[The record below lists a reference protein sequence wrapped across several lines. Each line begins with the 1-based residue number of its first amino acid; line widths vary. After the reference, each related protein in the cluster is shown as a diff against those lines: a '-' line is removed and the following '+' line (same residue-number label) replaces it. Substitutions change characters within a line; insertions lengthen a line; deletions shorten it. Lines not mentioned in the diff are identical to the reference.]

1 MNLLPDAALSKDNEH
16 IFLSWLLKEASLG
29 IYIIKSIAKNHS
41 VILAANDVFCQLT
54 GLTHAEL
61 IGQSASSLLAL
72 LREEDQQ
79 KIQNLLDQGA
89 PITDLEFPWL
99 QKDGSQVWA
108 ITSLRRFPCQ
118 SHSLLV
124 GISKKLPLL
133 SSDDADNAEFRQEAR
148 AVHAK
153 VLLLEQ
159 RLQEQQKRLQESHER
174 RNADEKRF
182 HLAMSFSGIGLL
194 DIDWAKSP
202 GAFRLT
208 RNWLKKF
215 GLDQYSGALA
225 KDLYASRIHP
235 EDIASHIQSLAMH
248 LEGTT
253 TLYENE
259 YRMKDAQGN
268 WLWVSLRAKTL
279 RNKNGLPVR
288 TTGLLTDITALKQ
301 RDYQATHDEVTEL
314 YNHRGFTE
322 KVSQI
327 LTASSGSQGVLLSI
341 NIDDFKVINDVY
353 GYEQGN
359 EYLLKFALYLQ
370 SLFPPGTLLA
380 RSGADEYLAFFFGS
394 LEASQIAA
402 YSSSF
407 KNIFLETTFGS
418 FFITA
423 SGGLALTSGTAET
436 AHELIQKASLALH
449 QAKDLGKSTFC
460 LYEPAMQKKNVRRHV
475 LKEGLNHAFR
485 NQEFFLAFQ
494 PIYQVIEQQER
505 IYGYEVLLRWK
516 SPSLG
521 LISPNEFIPLVE
533 ESNLILSVG
542 EWTLREACRVSA
554 QFQQQCGEYLNI
566 SVNVSV
572 RQLAAPGFVN
582 LVCSILEQ
590 SNLPARCLTLEITE
604 SIMMADTEKNVALI
618 SQLRNHGVSIALDD
632 FGTGYSSFTYLQK
645 LPISILKID
654 KSLIDDITS
663 SQGKTQPIIASL
675 IHMSKLLGYR
685 VVTEGV
691 ESQEQLQLLLQNGCE
706 YFQGYFFSKP
716 LPQSA
721 LQELHQ
727 QKPKSRL
734 CLPLPSLKGDEEKL
748 RNLG

>member
-1 MNLLPDAALSKDNEH
+1 MNLLPDAALSKDNEY
-16 IFLSWLLKEASLG
+16 ILLSWLLKEASLG
-29 IYIIKSIAKNHS
+29 IYIIKRIGNNRS
-41 VILAANDVFCQLT
+41 VILAVNDVFCQLT
-54 GLTHAEL
+54 GLKHTEL
-61 IGQSASSLLAL
+61 IGQSASALLSL
-72 LREEDQQ
+72 LREEDQRKLQ
-79 KIQNLLDQGA
+79 DLLSQGA

-99 QKDGSQVWA
+99 QKDGSLAWA
-108 ITSLRRFPCQ
+108 ITSLRLFPSQ
-118 SHSLLV
+118 NHSLLV

-133 SSDDADNAEFRQEAR
+133 PPNHETTTDFRQEVR

-159 RLQEQQKRLQESHER
+159 RLQEQQKRLHESNER
-174 RNADEKRF
+174 RRVDEKRF

-194 DIDWAKSP
+194 DIDWAKAP
-202 GAFRLT
+202 GSFRLT

-215 GLDQYSGALA
+215 GLEQYSGALA

-235 EDIASHIQSLAMH
+235 EDIAAHVQSLAMH
-248 LEGTT
+248 LEGTSM
-253 TLYENE
+253 LYENE

-268 WLWVSLRAKTL
+268 WLWVSLRAKTM
-279 RNKNGLPVR
+279 RNKNGLPLR

-314 YNHRGFTE
+314 YNRRGFTE
-322 KVSQI
+322 KVSQ
-327 LTASSGSQGVLLSI
+327 LLNAGSQGILLSI
-341 NIDDFKVINDVY
+341 NIDDFKVINDIY

-359 EYLLKFALYLQ
+359 EYLLKFAKHLQ
-370 SLFPPGTLLA
+370 ALFPPGTLLA
-380 RSGADEYLAFFFGS
+380 RSGADEFLAFFSGAV
-394 LEASQIAA
+394 ETNKITT

-418 FFITA
+418 FFISA
-423 SGGLALTSGTAET
+423 KGGFAPTSATAET

-449 QAKDLGKSTFC
+449 HAKEMGKSTFC
-460 LYEPAMQKKNVRRHV
+460 RYESTLQKKNIRRHV

-485 NQEFFLAFQ
+485 NQEFSLAFQ
-494 PIYQVIEQQER
+494 PIYQIIEQQER

-521 LISPNEFIPLVE
+521 LISPSEFIPLVE
-533 ESNLILSVG
+533 ESNLILSIG
-542 EWTLREACRVSA
+542 EWTLREACRIST
-554 QFQQQCGEYLNI
+554 QFQQQHGEYLNI

-582 LVCSILEQ
+582 LVRSILEQ
-590 SNLPARCLTLEITE
+590 SNLPANCLTLEITE
-604 SIMMADTEKNVALI
+604 SVMMTDTEKNVALL
-618 SQLRNHGVSIALDD
+618 SQLRDHGVSIALDD

-675 IHMSKLLGYR
+675 LHMSKLLGYR

-691 ESQEQLQLLLQNGCE
+691 ESPEQLQLLLQNGCE

-721 LQELHQ
+721 LQEFQ
-727 QKPKSRL
+727 QKSHLKTQAFS
-734 CLPLPSLKGDEEKL
+734 LPPVEPSNAADEAS
-748 RNLG
+748 

>member
-1 MNLLPDAALSKDNEH
+1 MNLLPDAALSKDNEY
-16 IFLSWLLKEASLG
+16 ILLSWLLKEASLG
-29 IYIIKSIAKNHS
+29 IYIIKRIGNNRS
-41 VILAANDVFCQLT
+41 VILAVNDVFCQLT
-54 GLTHAEL
+54 GLKHTEL
-61 IGQSASSLLAL
+61 IGQSASALLSL
-72 LREEDQQ
+72 LREEDQRKLQ
-79 KIQNLLDQGA
+79 DLLSQGA

-99 QKDGSQVWA
+99 QKDGSLAWA
-108 ITSLRRFPCQ
+108 ITSLRLFPSQ
-118 SHSLLV
+118 NHSLLV

-133 SSDDADNAEFRQEAR
+133 PPNHETTTDFRQEVR

-159 RLQEQQKRLQESHER
+159 RLQEQQKRLHESNER
-174 RNADEKRF
+174 RRVDEKRF

-194 DIDWAKSP
+194 DIDWAKAP
-202 GAFRLT
+202 GSFRLT

-215 GLDQYSGALA
+215 GLEQYSGALA

-235 EDIASHIQSLAMH
+235 EDIAAHVQSLAMH
-248 LEGTT
+248 LEGTSM
-253 TLYENE
+253 LYENE

-268 WLWVSLRAKTL
+268 WLWVSLRAKTM
-279 RNKNGLPVR
+279 RNKNGLPLR

-314 YNHRGFTE
+314 YNRRGFTE
-322 KVSQI
+322 KVSQ
-327 LTASSGSQGVLLSI
+327 LLNAGSQGILLSI
-341 NIDDFKVINDVY
+341 NIDDFKVINDIY

-359 EYLLKFALYLQ
+359 EYLLKFAKHLQ
-370 SLFPPGTLLA
+370 ALFPLGTLLA
-380 RSGADEYLAFFFGS
+380 RSGADEFLAFFSGAV
-394 LEASQIAA
+394 ETNKITT

-418 FFITA
+418 FFISA
-423 SGGLALTSGTAET
+423 KGGFAPTSATAET

-449 QAKDLGKSTFC
+449 HAKEMGKSTFC
-460 LYEPAMQKKNVRRHV
+460 RYEPTLQKKNIRRHV

-485 NQEFFLAFQ
+485 NQEFSLAFQ
-494 PIYQVIEQQER
+494 PIYQIIEQQER

-521 LISPNEFIPLVE
+521 LISPSEFIPLVE
-533 ESNLILSVG
+533 ESNLILSIG
-542 EWTLREACRVSA
+542 EWTLREACRIST
-554 QFQQQCGEYLNI
+554 QFQQQHGEYLNI

-582 LVCSILEQ
+582 LVRSILEQ
-590 SNLPARCLTLEITE
+590 SNLPANCLTLEITE
-604 SIMMADTEKNVALI
+604 SVMMTDTEKNVALL
-618 SQLRNHGVSIALDD
+618 SQLRDHGVSIALDD

-675 IHMSKLLGYR
+675 LHMSKLLGYR

-691 ESQEQLQLLLQNGCE
+691 ESPEQLQLLLQNGCE

-721 LQELHQ
+721 LQEFQ
-727 QKPKSRL
+727 QKSHLKTQAFS
-734 CLPLPSLKGDEEKL
+734 LPPVELSNAADEAS
-748 RNLG
+748 

>member
-29 IYIIKSIAKNHS
+29 IYIIKSIAKNRS

-54 GLTHAEL
+54 GLKHAEL
-61 IGQSASSLLAL
+61 IGKSAASLLSL
-72 LREEDQQ
+72 LREEDQR
-79 KIQNLLDQGA
+79 KIQDLLEKGA

-99 QKDGSQVWA
+99 QKDGSQAWA
-108 ITSLRRFPCQ
+108 ITSLRRFPSQ
-118 SHSLLV
+118 GHSLLV
-124 GISKKLPLL
+124 GISKKLPLIPPGQEGNT
-133 SSDDADNAEFRQEAR
+133 DFRQEVR
-148 AVHAK
+148 TVHAK
-153 VLLLEQ
+153 VLSLEQ
-159 RLQEQQKRLQESHER
+159 RLQEQQKRLQESNER
-174 RNADEKRF
+174 RRVDEKRF

-194 DIDWAKSP
+194 DIDWANAP

-208 RNWLKKF
+208 HNWLKKF
-215 GLDQYSGALA
+215 GLEQYSGALA

-235 EDIASHIQSLAMH
+235 EDIAPHIQSLAMH
-248 LEGTT
+248 LEGTA

-268 WLWVSLRAKTL
+268 WLWVSLRAKTM
-279 RNKNGLPVR
+279 RNKNGLPLR

-327 LTASSGSQGVLLSI
+327 LTSGSDAQGVLLSL

-380 RSGADEYLAFFFGS
+380 RSGADEYLAFFLGA
-394 LEASQIAA
+394 LEPSQITA

-423 SGGLALTSGTAET
+423 SGGLALTSGSAET

-449 QAKDLGKSTFC
+449 HAKDKGKSTFC

-494 PIYQVIEQQER
+494 PIYHIAEQQKR

-521 LISPNEFIPLVE
+521 LISPSEFIPLVE

-542 EWTLREACRVSA
+542 EWTLREACRVSS
-554 QFQQQCGEYLNI
+554 QFQQQCGEYLHI

-582 LVCSILEQ
+582 LVRSILEQ
-590 SNLPARCLTLEITE
+590 SNLPANCLTLEITE
-604 SIMMADTEKNVALI
+604 SIMMTDTEKNVALM
-618 SQLRNHGVSIALDD
+618 SQLRDHGVSIALDD

-727 QKPKSRL
+727 QKPKNTL
-734 CLPLPSLKGDEEKL
+734 CFPLPSLGEEPQS
-748 RNLG
+748 NQG

>member
-1 MNLLPDAALSKDNEH
+1 MNLLPDASLSKDNEY
-16 IFLSWLLKEASLG
+16 ILLSWLLKEASLG
-29 IYIIKSIAKNHS
+29 IYIIKRIGNNRS
-41 VILAANDVFCQLT
+41 VVLAVNDVFCQLT
-54 GLTHAEL
+54 GLKHTEL
-61 IGQSASSLLAL
+61 IGQSASALLSL
-72 LREEDQQ
+72 LREEDQRKLQ
-79 KIQNLLDQGA
+79 DLLSQGA

-99 QKDGSQVWA
+99 QKDGSLAWA
-108 ITSLRRFPCQ
+108 ITSLRLFPSQ
-118 SHSLLV
+118 NHSLLV

-133 SSDDADNAEFRQEAR
+133 PPNHETTTDFRQEVR

-159 RLQEQQKRLQESHER
+159 RLQEQQKRLHESNER
-174 RNADEKRF
+174 RRVDEKRF

-194 DIDWAKSP
+194 DIDWAKAP
-202 GAFRLT
+202 GSFRLT

-215 GLDQYSGALA
+215 GLEQYSGALA

-235 EDIASHIQSLAMH
+235 EDIAAHVQSLAMH
-248 LEGTT
+248 LEGTSM
-253 TLYENE
+253 LYENE

-268 WLWVSLRAKTL
+268 WLWVSLRAKTM
-279 RNKNGLPVR
+279 RNKNGLPLR

-314 YNHRGFTE
+314 YNRRGFTE
-322 KVSQI
+322 KVSQ
-327 LTASSGSQGVLLSI
+327 LLNAGSQGILLSI
-341 NIDDFKVINDVY
+341 NIDDFKVINDIY

-359 EYLLKFALYLQ
+359 EYLLKFAKHLQ
-370 SLFPPGTLLA
+370 ALFPLGTLLA
-380 RSGADEYLAFFFGS
+380 RSGADEFLAFFSGAV
-394 LEASQIAA
+394 ETNKITT

-418 FFITA
+418 FFISA
-423 SGGLALTSGTAET
+423 KGGFAPTSATAET

-449 QAKDLGKSTFC
+449 HAKEMGKSTFC
-460 LYEPAMQKKNVRRHV
+460 RYEPTLQKKNIRRHV

-485 NQEFFLAFQ
+485 NQEFSLAFQ
-494 PIYQVIEQQER
+494 PIYQIIEQQER

-521 LISPNEFIPLVE
+521 LISPSEFIPLVE
-533 ESNLILSVG
+533 ESNLILSIG
-542 EWTLREACRVSA
+542 EWTLREACRIST
-554 QFQQQCGEYLNI
+554 QFQQQHGEYLNI

-582 LVCSILEQ
+582 LVRSILEQ
-590 SNLPARCLTLEITE
+590 SNLPANCLTLEITE
-604 SIMMADTEKNVALI
+604 SVMMTDTEKNVALL
-618 SQLRNHGVSIALDD
+618 SQLRDHGVSIALDD

-675 IHMSKLLGYR
+675 LHMSKLLGYR

-691 ESQEQLQLLLQNGCE
+691 ESPEQLQLLLQNGCE

-721 LQELHQ
+721 LQEFQ
-727 QKPKSRL
+727 QKSHLKTQAFS
-734 CLPLPSLKGDEEKL
+734 LPPVELSNAADEAS
-748 RNLG
+748 

>member
-1 MNLLPDAALSKDNEH
+1 MNLLPDAALSKDNEY
-16 IFLSWLLKEASLG
+16 ILLSWLLKEASLG
-29 IYIIKSIAKNHS
+29 IYIIKRIGNNRS
-41 VILAANDVFCQLT
+41 VILAVNDVFCQLT
-54 GLTHAEL
+54 GLKHTEL
-61 IGQSASSLLAL
+61 IGQSASALLSL
-72 LREEDQQ
+72 LREEDQRKLQ
-79 KIQNLLDQGA
+79 DLLSQGA

-99 QKDGSQVWA
+99 QKDGSLAWA
-108 ITSLRRFPCQ
+108 ITSLRLFPSQ
-118 SHSLLV
+118 NHSLLV

-133 SSDDADNAEFRQEAR
+133 PPNHETTTDFRQEVR

-159 RLQEQQKRLQESHER
+159 RLQEQQKRLHESNER
-174 RNADEKRF
+174 RRVDEKRF

-194 DIDWAKSP
+194 DIDWAKAP
-202 GAFRLT
+202 GSFRLT

-215 GLDQYSGALA
+215 GLEQYSGALA

-235 EDIASHIQSLAMH
+235 EDIAAHVQSLAMH
-248 LEGTT
+248 LEGTSM
-253 TLYENE
+253 LYENE

-268 WLWVSLRAKTL
+268 WLWVSLRAKTM
-279 RNKNGLPVR
+279 RNKNGLPLR

-314 YNHRGFTE
+314 YNRRGFTE
-322 KVSQI
+322 KVSQR
-327 LTASSGSQGVLLSI
+327 LNAGSQGILLSI
-341 NIDDFKVINDVY
+341 NIDDFKVINDIY

-359 EYLLKFALYLQ
+359 EYLLKFANHLQ
-370 SLFPPGTLLA
+370 ALFPPGTLLA
-380 RSGADEYLAFFFGS
+380 RSGADEFLAFFSGAV
-394 LEASQIAA
+394 ETNKITT

-418 FFITA
+418 FFISA
-423 SGGLALTSGTAET
+423 KGGFAPTSATAET

-449 QAKDLGKSTFC
+449 HAKEMGKSTFC
-460 LYEPAMQKKNVRRHV
+460 RYEPTLQKKNIRRHV

-485 NQEFFLAFQ
+485 NQEFSLAFQ
-494 PIYQVIEQQER
+494 PIYQIIEQQER

-521 LISPNEFIPLVE
+521 LISPSEFIPLVE
-533 ESNLILSVG
+533 ESNLILSIG
-542 EWTLREACRVSA
+542 EWTLREACRIST
-554 QFQQQCGEYLNI
+554 QFQQQHGEYLNI

-582 LVCSILEQ
+582 LVRSILEQ
-590 SNLPARCLTLEITE
+590 SNLPANCLTLEITE
-604 SIMMADTEKNVALI
+604 SVMMTDTEKNVALL
-618 SQLRNHGVSIALDD
+618 SQLRDHGVSIALDD

-675 IHMSKLLGYR
+675 LHMSKLLGYR

-691 ESQEQLQLLLQNGCE
+691 ESPDQLQLLLQNGCE

-721 LQELHQ
+721 LQEFQ
-727 QKPKSRL
+727 QKSHLKTQAFS
-734 CLPLPSLKGDEEKL
+734 LPLVEPSNAADEAS
-748 RNLG
+748 

>member
-1 MNLLPDAALSKDNEH
+1 MNLLPDAALSKDNEY
-16 IFLSWLLKEASLG
+16 ILLSWLLKEASLA
-29 IYIIKSIAKNHS
+29 IYIIKRIGNNRS
-41 VILAANDVFCQLT
+41 VILAVNDVFCQLT
-54 GLTHAEL
+54 GLKHTEL
-61 IGQSASSLLAL
+61 IGQSASALLSL
-72 LREEDQQ
+72 LREEDQRKLQ
-79 KIQNLLDQGA
+79 DLLSQGA

-99 QKDGSQVWA
+99 QKDGSLAWA
-108 ITSLRRFPCQ
+108 ITSLRLFPSQ
-118 SHSLLV
+118 NHSLLV

-133 SSDDADNAEFRQEAR
+133 PPNHETTTDFRQEVR

-159 RLQEQQKRLQESHER
+159 RLQEQQKRLHESNER
-174 RNADEKRF
+174 RRVDEKRF

-194 DIDWAKSP
+194 DIDWAKAP
-202 GAFRLT
+202 GSFRLT

-215 GLDQYSGALA
+215 GLEQYSGALA

-235 EDIASHIQSLAMH
+235 EDIAAHVQSLAMH
-248 LEGTT
+248 LEGTSM
-253 TLYENE
+253 LYENE

-268 WLWVSLRAKTL
+268 WLWVSLRAKTM
-279 RNKNGLPVR
+279 RNKNGLPLR

-314 YNHRGFTE
+314 YNRRGFTE
-322 KVSQI
+322 KVSQ
-327 LTASSGSQGVLLSI
+327 LLNAGSQGILLSI
-341 NIDDFKVINDVY
+341 NIDDFKVINDIY

-359 EYLLKFALYLQ
+359 EYLLKFAKHLQ
-370 SLFPPGTLLA
+370 ALFPPGTLLA
-380 RSGADEYLAFFFGS
+380 RSGADEFLAFFSGAV
-394 LEASQIAA
+394 ETNKIPT

-418 FFITA
+418 FFISA
-423 SGGLALTSGTAET
+423 KGGFAPTSATAET

-449 QAKDLGKSTFC
+449 HAKEMGKSTFC
-460 LYEPAMQKKNVRRHV
+460 RYEPTLQKKNIRRHV

-485 NQEFFLAFQ
+485 NQEFSLAFQ
-494 PIYQVIEQQER
+494 PIYQIIEQQER

-521 LISPNEFIPLVE
+521 LISPSEFIPLVE
-533 ESNLILSVG
+533 ESNLILSIG
-542 EWTLREACRVSA
+542 EWTLREACRIST
-554 QFQQQCGEYLNI
+554 QFQQQHGEYLNI

-582 LVCSILEQ
+582 LVRSILEQ
-590 SNLPARCLTLEITE
+590 SNLPANCLTLEITE
-604 SIMMADTEKNVALI
+604 SVMMTDTEKNVALL
-618 SQLRNHGVSIALDD
+618 SQLRDHGVSIALDD

-675 IHMSKLLGYR
+675 LHMSKLLGYR

-691 ESQEQLQLLLQNGCE
+691 ESPEQLQLLLQNGCE

-721 LQELHQ
+721 LQEFQ
-727 QKPKSRL
+727 QTSHLKTQAFS
-734 CLPLPSLKGDEEKL
+734 LPPVELSNAADEAS
-748 RNLG
+748 